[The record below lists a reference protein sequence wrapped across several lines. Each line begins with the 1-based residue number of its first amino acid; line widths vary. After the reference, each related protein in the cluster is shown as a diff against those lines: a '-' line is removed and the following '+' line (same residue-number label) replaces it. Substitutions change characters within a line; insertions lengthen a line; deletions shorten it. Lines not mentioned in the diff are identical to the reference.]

1 MSLNLKSKIMT
12 KQHTPDSQTGNMT
25 DAQAASALK
34 QHGGKIVWAII
45 IALSA
50 YFGWQFYQKNYGKF
64 DAVLADNYAN
74 ISERNDALNLGLQ
87 NPDLDDTAKAELA
100 KEQAALF
107 TDIDALVAKHGNT
120 AYAWQA
126 LMIKARH
133 QADSEQYK
141 DATATLQKAVV
152 IDVGDEGLVA
162 IARLRLAQVL
172 LADGDLETAL
182 TTANTAMPPAFEP
195 SRQEL
200 LGDIYLAKGETDS
213 AKKAYEL
220 AWQALSERQEIRS
233 LLSLKM
239 QSLGMTPAPITPK
252 PSVVEVPEL
261 PQVASQTVDVAAT
274 EAKPTEAKTDVA
286 SATTDANKKSET
298 GDAGK
303 TPDSKND
310 TGKSDVS
317 ATDGNKTDNKADSDK
332 ATQTP

>member
-12 KQHTPDSQTGNMT
+12 KQHTPDSQMGNMT

-64 DAVLADNYAN
+64 DAALADNYAN

-100 KEQAALF
+100 KEQEALF
-107 TDIDALVAKHGNT
+107 ADIDALVAKHGNT

-141 DATATLQKAVV
+141 DATATLQKAVA

-182 TTANTAMPPAFEP
+182 TTANSAMPQAFEP

-200 LGDIYLAKGETDS
+200 LGDIYLAKGETDN

-261 PQVASQTVDVAAT
+261 PQVASQTVD
-274 EAKPTEAKTDVA
+274 KTDVA
-286 SATTDANKKSET
+286 DAVTDTDNKKSET
-298 GDAGK
+298 GE
-303 TPDSKND
+303 
-310 TGKSDVS
+310 TGKIPDNKTDADKSDDVS